1 MFEQVRTPLSTA
13 SMGLE
18 LLNLAMSQ
26 QSFTTSTAIST
37 RGQQQSSLSNQQLSA
52 RSTHGA
58 GGGITQDDHELLLMV
73 QESIRVAVGV
83 FDHLIQYDALDNNDD
98 EMLLHY
104 QPIKAASMMNVVI
117 APMTL
122 EARSKEVLLLGN
134 LIDLRR
140 LDSEAAS
147 GTLTVNLLIYSSNPS
162 LILLT
167 ALEL

>member
-1 MFEQVRTPLSTA
+1 MRTPLSTA

-18 LLNLAMSQ
+18 LLNLVMSQ

-37 RGQQQSSLSNQQLSA
+37 RGQQLSALSNQQLST
-52 RSTHGA
+52 RSTRGAVA

-104 QPIKAASMMNVVI
+104 QPVKAASMMNVVI

-122 EARSKEVLLLGN
+122 EARRKEVLLLGN
-134 LIDLRR
+134 LIDLHR
-140 LDSEAAS
+140 LDTEAAA
-147 GTLTVNLLIYSSNPS
+147 GTITVT
-162 LILLT
+162 LLT
-167 ALEL
+167 LL